1 MTEAR
6 PIMKKDQKIFDFLD
20 WKCLIND
27 DGTVTILKWTPQK
40 SRTVEICVIDID
52 GTETLHRFT
61 TETEIDAEIKD
72 TVQIPE
78 EIDGKTVTAIG
89 NSAFEGCESLRSIEI
104 PASVTSIGDSAF
116 AGCEILRS
124 IEIPASVTSIGK
136 CAFSGCYSLSNIK
149 FQLPETAIGKSLNFL
164 TF

>member
-6 PIMKKDQKIFDFLD
+6 PIMKKDQKTFDFLD
-20 WKCLIND
+20 WKCFIND

-61 TETEIDAEIKD
+61 TETETDAEIKD

-89 NSAFEGCESLRSIEI
+89 
-104 PASVTSIGDSAF
+104 DSAF
-116 AGCEILRS
+116 AGCVKLRS

-149 FQLPETAIGKSLNFL
+149 FQ
-164 TF
+164 